1 MVIIVCRAHYTQ
13 KSHKYS
19 IFLLRSEIFEDF
31 FLKPLP
37 CSTSGS
43 IPQQRPAFQEPARVT
58 WQNVSNLTANNIVST
73 HLFRKLKRLEPNSND
88 FVIKVYNF
96 VEIANNINN

>member
-1 MVIIVCRAHYTQ
+1 MVIIVCRALYTQ

-31 FLKPLP
+31 FLKPIP
-37 CSTSGS
+37 SSTSGI
-43 IPQQRPAFQEPARVT
+43 IPREHLVFQEPARVT

>member
-1 MVIIVCRAHYTQ
+1 MVIIVCRAHHTQ

-19 IFLLRSEIFEDF
+19 IFLLRSKIFKDF

-37 CSTSGS
+37 WSTSGS
-43 IPQQRPAFQEPARVT
+43 IHQQRPAFQEPARVT